1 MENVNAP
8 FLSMVENLSI
18 AVSTRGT
25 DLMKPRFNHLSK
37 RGGFKFNDDPSKDE
51 YELFH
56 QMSDYIEVC
65 RHATIRLL
73 IVRMGYVKRHIY
85 LTKIS
90 NHELDKKIDSVMMA
104 GPTDDNKL
112 KDVMIMGTIVHTLFQ
127 SILEMVATGLCT
139 ETQYEAVCSDLLD
152 IMAC

>member
-1 MENVNAP
+1 MNAP

-56 QMSDYIEVC
+56 QMSDDIEVF
-65 RHATIRLL
+65 RQAAFKLL
-73 IVRMGYVKRHIY
+73 
-85 LTKIS
+85 
-90 NHELDKKIDSVMMA
+90 SV
-104 GPTDDNKL
+104 T
-112 KDVMIMGTIVHTLFQ
+112 
-127 SILEMVATGLCT
+127 
-139 ETQYEAVCSDLLD
+139 Y
-152 IMAC
+152 